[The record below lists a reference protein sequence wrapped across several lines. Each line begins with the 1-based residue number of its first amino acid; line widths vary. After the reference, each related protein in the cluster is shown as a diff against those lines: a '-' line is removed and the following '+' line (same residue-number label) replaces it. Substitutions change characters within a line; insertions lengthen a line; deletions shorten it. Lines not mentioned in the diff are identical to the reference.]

1 MKTEFILKSAVAFL
15 LLSTTAAS
23 AQEQLYFF
31 NWSNSTS
38 PELLEKFEK
47 ETGIKVIVDVFDN
60 NETAL
65 AKLKSGTGG
74 YDVLDATSDFLPI
87 YIKEG
92 LLQEINVAGMPGFKD
107 IDDKWQKPA
116 WDPEAKYSLSWYWGT
131 TSFAVDTAVYTGPT
145 DSLSLLFEPPKE
157 LVGKIGMFSS
167 PTEVMSLALT
177 YLGKDQCNTNPADLK
192 ELQALLEKQK
202 PAVKLYNSDA
212 VVERM
217 SSGETAASEDWNG
230 DAMRARLAR
239 PSVKYVYPKEGLI
252 AWAETLSIP
261 KTAPHTENAKKFIQF
276 LMKPENSALE
286 TNFVRYA
293 STVKGAEQY
302 YIPELRGAPEL
313 TIPDGIR
320 LVFSKPCGEQAIK
333 FYDKIW
339 TKLKN

>member
-1 MKTEFILKSAVAFL
+1 MKMGFIFKSAVALF

-23 AQEQLYFF
+23 AQEELYFF

-92 LLQEINVAGMPGFKD
+92 LLQDINVAGMPDFGNVD
-107 IDDKWQKPA
+107 EKWAKPA

-131 TSFAVDTAVYTGPT
+131 TSFAVDTAVYKGPI
-145 DSLSLLFEPPKE
+145 DSLSVLFEPPKE
-157 LVGKIGMFSS
+157 LIGKVGMFSS

-177 YLGKDQCNTNPADLK
+177 YLGKDQCNTNSADLK
-192 ELQALLEKQK
+192 EVQALLEKQR

-217 SSGETAASEDWNG
+217 SSGETAASQDWNG

-239 PSVKYVYPKEGLI
+239 PTVKFVYPKEGVV

-261 KTAPHTENAKKFIQF
+261 KTAKHTESAKKFIQF
-276 LMKPENSALE
+276 LMKPENSALQ

-293 STVKGAEQY
+293 STVKGAEKY
-302 YIPELRGAPEL
+302 YMPELQGAPEL
-313 TIPDGIR
+313 TIPDGVR

>member
-1 MKTEFILKSAVAFL
+1 MLKSAVKSATVGL
-15 LLSTTAAS
+15 LLSSGAAY
-23 AQEQLYFF
+23 AQEELYFF

-87 YIKEG
+87 YIQEG
-92 LLQEINVAGMPGFKD
+92 LLQEINVADMPGFENLD
-107 IDDKWQKPA
+107 ERWQRPV
-116 WDPEAKYSLSWYWGT
+116 WDPEAKYSLTWYWGT
-131 TSFAVDTAVYTGPT
+131 TSFAIDTAAYDGPV
-145 DSLSLLFEPPKE
+145 DSLSLLFEPPEE
-157 LVGKIGMFSS
+157 LIGKIGMFSS
-167 PTEVMSLALT
+167 PTEVMSLALV

-192 ELQALLEKQK
+192 ELQALLENQK

-217 SSGETAASEDWNG
+217 SSGETVLSQDWNG

-239 PSVKYVYPKEGLI
+239 PSVTYVYPEEGMI
-252 AWAETLSIP
+252 GWAETLSIP
-261 KTAPHTENAKKFIQF
+261 KNAPHPENAKRFIQF
-276 LMKPENSALE
+276 LMEPENSALQA
-286 TNFVRYA
+286 NFVRYA
-293 STVKGAEQY
+293 STVKGAEQFY
-302 YIPELRGAPEL
+302 SPDLQGAPEL
-313 TIPDGIR
+313 TIPEGTN
-320 LVFSKPCGEQAIK
+320 LVFSEPCGEQAIK
-333 FYDKIW
+333 FYDMIW